1 MKANKKKT
9 EIKQNNMNSKMKI
22 QNKQKQVEKRNSNVQ
37 ARNAK
42 KQKAKTQQQFKR
54 RNKALKST
62 INSPFMQNVLTE
74 FFDEIG
80 ADEIGRELLK
90 LKLEGLPQSLIL
102 TVSS

>member
-1 MKANKKKT
+1 MIKADKKKT
-9 EIKQNNMNSKMKI
+9 EIKRNNIDSRMKI
-22 QNKQKQVEKRNSNVQ
+22 KNEQKQEQNSVSQ
-37 ARNAK
+37 ARNAEK
-42 KQKAKTQQQFKR
+42 LKAKTQQQFKR

-62 INSPFMQNVLTE
+62 INSPFMQKVLTE

-80 ADEIGRELLK
+80 LDEIGRELLK